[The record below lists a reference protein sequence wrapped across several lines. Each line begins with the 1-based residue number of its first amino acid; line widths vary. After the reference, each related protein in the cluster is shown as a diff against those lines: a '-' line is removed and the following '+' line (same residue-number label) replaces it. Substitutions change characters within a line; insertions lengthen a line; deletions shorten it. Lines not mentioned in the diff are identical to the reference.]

1 MKKLFSLI
9 LAAGLWAGTAPA
21 SAAADPLL
29 PDLGM
34 AQVSGVKIDTTTMPG
49 HTLLR
54 YTAIMV
60 DVGTGPLELI
70 GSRPD
75 TSTPTMSVVQRIQ
88 DSSGTSSDVP
98 VATTMFYA
106 GDGHNHWHTQDIEG
120 GWLIRLDNGVKV
132 GALAKHGFCF
142 YDNVKYRLTLPGAPQ
157 TPFWT
162 NAACDPR
169 QPDALSAD
177 MGLSVGWG
185 DSYPASTNF
194 QWIDITGLSSGRYR
208 LRMKADPKSVIQESN
223 ETNNGAWANLQINA
237 QTDTVTV
244 LHVGPGA

>member
-1 MKKLFSLI
+1 MKKVVCLLVLI
-9 LAAGLWAGTAPA
+9 GAWSGISAPA
-21 SAAADPLL
+21 AAAESLL

-34 AQVSGVKIDTTTMPG
+34 QQLSTIKIDTTTMPG

-54 YTAIMV
+54 YTAVMV
-60 DVGTGPLELI
+60 NVGAGPLELI

-75 TSTPTMSVVQRIQ
+75 ASTPTMSVVQRIH
-88 DSSGTSSDVP
+88 DSTGAFVDVP
-98 VATTMFYA
+98 VNTVMFWG

-120 GWLIRLDNGVKV
+120 GWLIRLDNGVKT

-142 YDNVKYRLTLPGAPQ
+142 YDNVAYRLTLPGAPQ
-157 TPFWT
+157 QPFFT
-162 NAACDPR
+162 RTGCDQN

-194 QWIDITGLSSGRYR
+194 QWIDITGLTSGRYR
-208 LRMKADPKSVIQESN
+208 LRVKADPKNVVLESN
-223 ETNNGAWANLQINA
+223 NSNNGAYANFQINME
-237 QTDTVTV
+237 TNTVTV
-244 LHVGPGA
+244 LRYGPGA